1 MKKIWLAALLG
12 VSVLAAGCKGNTD
25 TTDTANEAESTEA
38 VEETEDN
45 KQEDETSE
53 RDGTQAD
60 IAAGASTLSDAAK
73 SAYRSVLDDIYYN
86 QQFPNGLELDYNG
99 ADLSENKFGVY
110 DIDGD
115 GRDELLIAYTT
126 ASTDSQ
132 MFLIYDFV
140 EALDAVHE
148 EFTGFPAATFYD
160 NGVVRADWN
169 HDPSTVEGSDFQPFT
184 LLVYDEGENTY
195 ELLGSVFQKDDP
207 DVYYQNL
214 AGDEDE
220 KEIDE
225 TVLQDWLDFCI
236 GDAGQIEVPMVDLT
250 EENIKALK

>member
-1 MKKIWLAALLG
+1 MKKYWLAVLLG
-12 VSVLAAGCKGNTD
+12 VSVLAAGCKA
-25 TTDTANEAESTEA
+25 TTDKADTAREAEAENK
-38 VEETEDN
+38 ETEE
-45 KQEDETSE
+45 KEALKT
-53 RDGTQAD
+53 DGTKDD
-60 IAAGASTLSDAAK
+60 ILAGADTLSDAAK

-86 QQFPNGLELDYNG
+86 QQFPNGLELDYDG

-126 ASTDSQ
+126 ASADSQ

-184 LLVYDEGENTY
+184 LFVYDEEENTY
-195 ELLGSVFQKDDP
+195 ELLGSVFQQDEP

-225 TVLQDWLDFCI
+225 TVLKDWLDFCI

>member
-1 MKKIWLAALLG
+1 MKKYWLAVLLG
-12 VSVLAAGCKGNTD
+12 VSVLAAGCKGTTD
-25 TTDTANEAESTEA
+25 KTDTAREAEAENK
-38 VEETEDN
+38 ETED
-45 KQEDETSE
+45 QEKEALKS
-53 RDGTQAD
+53 DGMKDA
-60 IAAGASTLSDAAK
+60 ILAGTGTLSDAAK

-99 ADLSENKFGVY
+99 SDLSENKFGVY

-148 EFTGFPAATFYD
+148 EFTGYPAATFYD
-160 NGVVRADWN
+160 NGVVRADWS
-169 HDPSTVEGSDFQPFT
+169 HDPSTAEGSDFQPFT

-195 ELLGSVFQKDDP
+195 EFLGSVCQQDNP
-207 DVYYQNL
+207 DVYYQKL
-214 AGDEDE
+214 AGDENE
-220 KEIDE
+220 AEIDE
-225 TVLQDWLDFCI
+225 TVLKDWLDFCI

>member
-1 MKKIWLAALLG
+1 MKKYWLAALLG
-12 VSVLAAGCKGNTD
+12 VSVLAAGCKGNAD
-25 TTDTANEAESTEA
+25 TTDATKGASEAT
-38 VEETEDN
+38 D
-45 KQEDETSE
+45 
-53 RDGTQAD
+53 
-60 IAAGASTLSDAAK
+60 AAGEATESANSEVQGTTDDITAGAGTLSDAGK
-73 SAYRSVLDDIYYN
+73 SAYRSVLEDIYYN

-148 EFTGFPAATFYD
+148 EFTGYPAATFYD
-160 NGVVRADWN
+160 NGVVRADWSQ
-169 HDPSTVEGSDFQPFT
+169 DPSTVEGSDFQPFT

-195 ELLGSVFQKDDP
+195 EFLGSVCQQDKP
-207 DVYYQNL
+207 DVYYQKL
-214 AGDEDE
+214 AGDENE
-220 KEIDE
+220 TEIDE

-236 GDAGQIEVPMVDLT
+236 GDAGQIEVPMAELT
-250 EENIKALK
+250 DENIKALK

>member
-1 MKKIWLAALLG
+1 MRKYWLAVLLG
-12 VSVLAAGCKGNTD
+12 VTVLAAGCKGSTD
-25 TTDTANEAESTEA
+25 TTDTAKEASAEDTETT
-38 VEETEDN
+38 VNQKT
-45 KQEDETSE
+45 ETSE
-53 RDGTQAD
+53 IKGTTDD
-60 IAAGASTLSDAAK
+60 IAAGASTLSDAGK

-86 QQFPNGLELDYNG
+86 QQFPNGLELDYDG
-99 ADLSENKFGVY
+99 SDLSENKFGVY
-110 DIDGD
+110 DVDGD
-115 GRDELLIAYTT
+115 GRNELLIAYTT
-126 ASTDSQ
+126 ASADSQ

-184 LLVYDEGENTY
+184 LFVYDEEENTY
-195 ELLGSVFQKDDP
+195 DLLGSVFQQDEP

-225 TVLQDWLDFCI
+225 TVLKDWLDFCI
-236 GDAGQIEVPMVDLT
+236 GDAGQLEIPMVDLT

>member
-1 MKKIWLAALLG
+1 MRKYWLATLLG
-12 VSVLAAGCKGNTD
+12 ISVLAAGCKGSTD
-25 TTDTANEAESTEA
+25 TTDTAKEAEAENTDNI
-38 VEETEDN
+38 ETEDQ
-45 KQEDETSE
+45 KAETSE
-53 RDGTQAD
+53 VTGTTDD

-115 GRDELLIAYTT
+115 GRTELLIAYTT
-126 ASTDSQ
+126 ASTDGQ

-148 EFTGFPAATFYD
+148 EFTGYPAATFYD

-184 LLVYDEGENTY
+184 LFVYDEGENTY
-195 ELLGSVFQKDDP
+195 EILGSVFQQDEP

-220 KEIDE
+220 KKIDK

-250 EENIKALK
+250 EENIKALR